1 MVDNKENK
9 LFEEK
14 KGEANRL
21 MKDNKFQTGIP
32 VSVMKRLP
40 IYHRYLTELSTREVS
55 RISSSEL
62 AAKIGVTASQ
72 IRQDLSWFG
81 SFGQQGYGYRIDDLL
96 QEITK
101 ILGLNHEIS
110 MVLVGAGQL
119 GKAIANYHN
128 IRRRGYILQAIFDV
142 DPAIIGK
149 KINGIVVKNSKDL
162 EDFIRIHQIDIGV
175 ITVPASEAQ
184 SIANIMS
191 QSKIKG
197 IWNFAPVALKVPD
210 PIVVEHVHIGESL
223 MVLSLKIQQKNKIIE

>member
-149 KINGIVVKNSKDL
+149 KINGIVVKNSKD
-162 EDFIRIHQIDIGV
+162 
-175 ITVPASEAQ
+175 
-184 SIANIMS
+184 
-191 QSKIKG
+191 
-197 IWNFAPVALKVPD
+197 
-210 PIVVEHVHIGESL
+210 
-223 MVLSLKIQQKNKIIE
+223 